1 MDGAGVDEDQRVVCG
16 EGDAEGGGGGQ
27 IPPSLGQILR
37 QVRRGG
43 GLGDEGGRGRE
54 LHPARPPFSPCR
66 FLDEYAKH
74 NVTFWALT
82 AENEPTAGLINNYPF
97 QCLGFTAEQQRDF
110 IAQDL
115 GPALANSSHGAV
127 RLIILDDNRL
137 HLPHWAKVVRGAA
150 GVSAGEGGGVGYE
163 GGWLGGSLG
172 LGGQRLEA
180 VVLGV
185 CSKLCGSMGGQ
196 GGMRWDGDLW
206 GAVGW
211 VEVGIFGMGWDWDL
225 GAEGWVGDG
234 LGLGSLGRRGV
245 GWGWDGLGLGSWG
258 RGMGWGWGWDL
269 GVQWGGLGWVGI
281 GIFGYGG
288 MGWGWG
294 WMGIGILGYSGMG
307 WGWDLWVW

>member
-1 MDGAGVDEDQRVVCG
+1 MDEDQRVVCG

-54 LHPARPPFSPCR
+54 LHPARPPFSPRR

-150 GVSAGEGGGVGYE
+150 GVSAGEGGGGIWGGLVVGVFGS
-163 GGWLGGSLG
+163 GGSALGGGGPGG
-172 LGGQRLEA
+172 LLQASWFYGWAGRDE
-180 VVLGV
+180 
-185 CSKLCGSMGGQ
+185 
-196 GGMRWDGDLW
+196 
-206 GAVGW
+206 VGW
-211 VEVGIFGMGWDWDL
+211 
-225 GAEGWVGDG
+225 
-234 LGLGSLGRRGV
+234 GSLGR
-245 GWGWDGLGLGSWG
+245 
-258 RGMGWGWGWDL
+258 
-269 GVQWGGLGWVGI
+269 
-281 GIFGYGG
+281 
-288 MGWGWG
+288 
-294 WMGIGILGYSGMG
+294 SGMG
-307 WGWDLWVW
+307 